1 MSAIWTHLIAVL
13 VGALPAGLA
22 GLLIGRKHPVV
33 ATTAAT
39 LSTDAQAAI
48 QKIVTEAVA
57 AAKKV

>member
-1 MSAIWTHLIAVL
+1 MSAIWTHLIAFL

-39 LSTDAQAAI
+39 LSAEAQTAI
-48 QKIVTEAVA
+48 TKIVTDAVA